1 MDDGF
6 EKEIIL
12 SGDKTVYELTVENKP
27 DIPPLGKITIT
38 KRILEADIIWAHGN
52 PTFLFSAE
60 GDDIKGDHHRYEDY
74 LCFSQ
79 GGYTLDGN
87 GYAVLSLTIEDVP
100 IGTYDICEL
109 PVMDYFLIAAEPGS
123 SNVSIRSSGSS
134 SYGTGVLTREEP
146 EAGIIF
152 TDQKG
157 DDHGYRHTDVVRNT
171 IPLALS

>member
-1 MDDGF
+1 
-6 EKEIIL
+6 
-12 SGDKTVYELTVENKP
+12 
-27 DIPPLGKITIT
+27 
-38 KRILEADIIWAHGN
+38 
-52 PTFLFSAE
+52 
-60 GDDIKGDHHRYEDY
+60 
-74 LCFSQ
+74 
-79 GGYTLDGN
+79 
-87 GYAVLSLTIEDVP
+87 
-100 IGTYDICEL
+100 
-109 PVMDYFLIAAEPGS
+109 MDYFLIAADPGS